1 MSASSIAAI
10 SNQACPSEC
19 LDGDMS
25 TAEERST
32 KRARIEIKP
41 FTELDISEFTL
52 KDKGKGKNGGHMA
65 YPLLAG
71 ETIRF
76 NLTPNEWL
84 RTPFGFDVD
93 SKFDKPSFLGG
104 KVPDRAD
111 ASEGLSL
118 RLDLA
123 SAQEEFL
130 TKLDNATQEAF
141 GEIAADAK
149 WSSAVTTNPV
159 FKSALCKVLVVL
171 KGADLTK
178 LAIVVDGKV
187 VRGEGWQFLE
197 PFVKRCNGFKFA
209 DVKIT
214 VRVKKLWNVAGRAGI
229 GLEATQLVLKPS
241 ERPTEEDAFADD
253 AELLA

>member
-1 MSASSIAAI
+1 MSASSTAAI
-10 SNQACPSEC
+10 SVKRCPSEC
-19 LDGDMS
+19 SDADMS
-25 TAEERST
+25 TAEERSA

-41 FTELDISEFTL
+41 YTELDLSEFTL
-52 KDKGKGKNGGHMA
+52 KNKGKGKNGGHMA

-71 ETIRF
+71 ESIRF
-76 NLTPNEWL
+76 NLTANEWL

-93 SKFDKPSFLGG
+93 SKFEKPSFLGG
-104 KVPDRAD
+104 KVPERTD

-118 RLDLA
+118 RLDLP
-123 SAQEEFL
+123 SGQEEFL
-130 TKLDNATQEAF
+130 TKLDKATEEAF
-141 GEIAADAK
+141 GEITDAK
-149 WSSAVTTNPV
+149 WSSVVTTNPV
-159 FKSALCKVLVVL
+159 FKSALCKVVVVL
-171 KGADLTK
+171 KGSDLTK

-187 VRGEGWQFLE
+187 ERGEGWQFLE
-197 PFVKRCNGFKFA
+197 PFLKRCNGFKFA

-214 VRVKKLWNVAGRAGI
+214 MRVRKLWNVAGKAGI